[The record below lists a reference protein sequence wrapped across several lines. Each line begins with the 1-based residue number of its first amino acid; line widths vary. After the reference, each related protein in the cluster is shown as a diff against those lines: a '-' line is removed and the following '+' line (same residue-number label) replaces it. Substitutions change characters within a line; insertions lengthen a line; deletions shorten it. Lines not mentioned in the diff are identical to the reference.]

1 MLYFTVELFIDALIL
16 VLHYRNSDVQLLVN
30 KIIEIYEAET
40 KDSAYMEN
48 EFFEL
53 YIRLIQE
60 VIHLKIDPD
69 NVNDIEV
76 FLLKFKSSPLIMK
89 DPELYSTLKRI
100 FTDTTTLT
108 KERYEYL
115 MRKLTNCIL
124 WYNNTK
130 NVKKMFGKLAGNG
143 ANATPEKQ
151 EALFQE
157 MNELCSDLIRSNQD
171 KCFSREEDDNQAR
184 FVDFHGLGR

>member
-69 NVNDIEV
+69 NVNDVEV
-76 FLLKFKSSPLIMK
+76 FERRCSR
-89 DPELYSTLKRI
+89 YSTFAK
-100 FTDTTTLT
+100 
-108 KERYEYL
+108 
-115 MRKLTNCIL
+115 
-124 WYNNTK
+124 
-130 NVKKMFGKLAGNG
+130 VH
-143 ANATPEKQ
+143 
-151 EALFQE
+151 
-157 MNELCSDLIRSNQD
+157 
-171 KCFSREEDDNQAR
+171 
-184 FVDFHGLGR
+184 V